1 MSTRSGQTASHV
13 MAHVMT
19 KAAARES
26 GFSLVELMVAT
37 TISLVMFSGLSF
49 VMISAYNTSKVQSGV
64 QDVQENGRL
73 GLEMIARDIRAA
85 GFVGCSEGG
94 IGFTNNLKTAATP
107 ATPPAPV
114 KGFEHNAA
122 GTARKWYPSDADDPA
137 VPSDRDVF
145 DSDMLLLTYAANT
158 EYQVA
163 EATAGTFV
171 KLNAVAGISVGDIL
185 YLSNCKGS
193 DLFQVSD
200 VAIQRSVVDD
210 ETSPQIS
217 HTVDATQAPGNK
229 NDVLK
234 GSYNRGDNILRF
246 TTAMYYV
253 ADDTL
258 FRSSSTNRDHGEA
271 FLPGVENMQVLYGED
286 TAGNKAVDVYK
297 RADAVTNWN
306 AVHTI
311 RLALLIRTDREY
323 GSSADINNSEI
334 KVLDETICFPDPDE
348 GIICPPD
355 EKIPFPSDER
365 YRRRVFSTTV
375 EIRNA
380 Y

>member
-1 MSTRSGQTASHV
+1 MSNRLHTRSGQTASHV

-114 KGFEHNAA
+114 KGFEHRA
-122 GTARKWYPSDADDPA
+122 GGTTQRKWYPSDADDPI
-137 VPSDRDVF
+137 VPLADDF

-163 EATAGTFV
+163 EATADTFV
-171 KLNAVAGISVGDIL
+171 KLNTVTGISVGDIL

-193 DLFQVSD
+193 DLFQVS
-200 VAIQRSVVDD
+200 AIDI
-210 ETSPQIS
+210 ETSQQIS

-258 FRSSSTNRDHGEA
+258 FRSPSASRARGEA

-323 GSSADINNSEI
+323 GLSADINNSEI

-348 GIICPPD
+348 EIICPPD
-355 EKIPFPSDER
+355 EEIIPFPSDER

>member
-1 MSTRSGQTASHV
+1 MSNRLHTRSGQTASHV
-13 MAHVMT
+13 MTHVMT

-85 GFVGCSEGG
+85 GFAGCSEGG

-122 GTARKWYPSDADDPA
+122 GTARKWYPSDADDPI
-137 VPSDRDVF
+137 VPLADDF

-163 EATAGTFV
+163 EATADTAV
-171 KLNAVAGISVGDIL
+171 KLIGMAGIPIGDIL

-200 VAIQRSVVDD
+200 VAIQLSVVGA
-210 ETSPQIS
+210 ETISHTTTIS
-217 HTVDATQAPGNK
+217 HTVVSEQEPGNK

-246 TTAMYYV
+246 TTAMYFV
-253 ADDTL
+253 ADDDGTPTL
-258 FRSSSTNRDHGEA
+258 FRSSSTNRARGEA
-271 FLPGVENMQVLYGED
+271 FLPGVERMQVLYGED

-334 KVLDETICFPDPDE
+334 KVLDETFLP
-348 GIICPPD
+348 
-355 EKIPFPSDER
+355 PSDKR